1 MRPIGCID
9 FASLQLGGSHSH
21 LMKPQDYVVNLILS
35 VILIVGTYQF
45 YFLTQRRPLF
55 KTRVFRSPID
65 EAMPFWPSWTWIY
78 SFLYYPAILYL
89 NWIATDARQFA
100 MMAFSF
106 IVLLLMQM
114 TCFFLYPVSTPEHWR
129 SINSGTKLSERFL
142 RLVQKFDAPSNCFPS
157 MHVSVAMLTALH
169 AAPVFGPLAYLFPV
183 LIALSCV
190 FTKQH
195 YLVDLPFGAALGWLA
210 FQAYVALI

>member
-1 MRPIGCID
+1 MGACREGR
-9 FASLQLGGSHSH
+9 
-21 LMKPQDYVVNLILS
+21 MKPHDYLVNLILS

-45 YFLTQRRPLF
+45 YFLTQRKPLF
-55 KTRVFRSPID
+55 KTRVYHSRLD
-65 EAMPFWPSWTWIY
+65 EAVPFWPSWAWIY

-106 IVLLLMQM
+106 ILLLGMQM
-114 TCFFLYPVSTPEHWR
+114 SCFTLFPVATPPHWR
-129 SINSGTKLSERFL
+129 SINAGERLSERFL
-142 RLVQKFDAPSNCFPS
+142 RFVQKFDAPSNCFPS
-157 MHVSVAMLTALH
+157 MHVSVAVLTAFH
-169 AAPVFGPLAYLFPV
+169 AVPSLGPAAFLFPV

-195 YLVDLPFGAALGWLA
+195 YLVDLPFGALLGWLA
-210 FQAYVALI
+210 YRSYVLLMA